1 MLFDAIVNMSPPK
14 QQLINAIEQAP
25 EDVTERLLQDLL
37 NPKKPLQVLIQ
48 SGRIIALSRPQ
59 DPIDEIEFQT
69 FT

>member
-1 MLFDAIVNMSPPK
+1 MSPPK
-14 QQLINAIEQAP
+14 QQLIDAIEQAP
-25 EDVTERLLQDLL
+25 EDVTERFLQDLL